1 MYKLDTIFIQIASY
15 RDTELIPTILDS
27 ISKAKYPERLSFG
40 VCVQDDLNNDGLI
53 DLFYLH
59 DNLRAKFFHYKDSK
73 GACWA
78 RSIAQSLYRGEDFSL
93 QIDSHMRFVKDWD
106 TKLISMWKS
115 LNDSKGL
122 LTAYPGKYY
131 PDQPEN
137 TWPKEKPTVCNVIR
151 IHDGKFKQLGV
162 FMEDDIHLT
171 KPKRGVALSAAY
183 IFTTGKCNIE
193 VPYNPNLYFDGEEM
207 DMCLRYYTNGY
218 NIYHPHKVYLY
229 HYWTRDNYKHH
240 WDDHEDWGELESLSL
255 KHIHSLITNNTDVV
269 GEYCLGNVRT
279 IIDYEKYAGINFDL
293 GIVHKYRR
301 ENYEPPVKYPDDL
314 CLDHSNKVKT
324 NVNLTW
330 DVSLIKRSNDI
341 TFWHIKVKD
350 NDDIY
355 IYSEVIGYNEHTDL
369 FEGIKNEY
377 EIQIELNTK
386 YQSLNS
392 FEIHTY
398 TDIGKWSTPH
408 IFSLKTV

>member
-1 MYKLDTIFIQIASY
+1 METIFIQIASY
-15 RDTELIPTILDS
+15 RDPELIPTVLDC
-27 ISKAKYPERLSFG
+27 ISKASNHKRLYFG
-40 VCVQDDLNNDGLI
+40 ICAQYDPIQDDLEEL
-53 DLFYLH
+53 LFLH
-59 DNLRAKFFHYKDSK
+59 SNIRLKFINYRDAK
-73 GACWA
+73 GTCWA
-78 RSIAQSLYRGEDFSL
+78 RSVAQSLYGNETYSL
-93 QIDSHMRFVKDWD
+93 QIDSHMRFVQDWD
-106 TKLISMWKS
+106 DKLISMWKS

-137 TWPKEKPTVCNVIR
+137 TWPKENPTVCNVIR
-151 IHDGKFKQLGV
+151 IHNGKFKQLGV
-162 FMEDDIHLT
+162 FMEDHINLT

-183 IFTTGKCNIE
+183 IFTTGKCNVE

-229 HYWTRDNYKHH
+229 HYWTRENYKHH
-240 WDDHEDWGELESLSL
+240 WDDHEDWGELESTSL
-255 KHIHSLITNNTDVV
+255 KHIHALIKNNTDVV
-269 GEYCLGNVRT
+269 GNYCLGSDRT
-279 IIDYEKYAGINFDL
+279 IKDYEKYAGINFDL

-314 CLDHSNKVKT
+314 WLDDSSKVKT
-324 NVNLTW
+324 KVNLTW
-330 DVSLIKRSNDI
+330 DGSLIKRSNDI

-350 NDDIY
+350 NDDID
-355 IYSEVIGYNEHTDL
+355 IYSEVISYKEHTDL

-377 EIQIELNTK
+377 EIQIELNIK
-386 YQSLNS
+386 YQSLKS

-398 TDIGKWSTPH
+398 TDTGKWSKPYV
-408 IFSLKTV
+408 FSLKTI